1 MFCLLY
7 YFIIPAYI
15 RCYMF
20 DFDVLVHSVES
31 SVEIPFFICIITF
44 KRMSQ
49 IILCVKSQYYKEF
62 FFSFYTRVK
71 FY

>member
-1 MFCLLY
+1 MFYLLY

-20 DFDVLVHSVES
+20 DFYVLVHSDES
-31 SVEIPFFICIITF
+31 SVEIPFYICIIPF

-49 IILCVKSQYYKEF
+49 II
-62 FFSFYTRVK
+62 
-71 FY
+71 